1 MCLNVCP
8 KCTEIKMVLLSS
20 SKREYMRKHSYE
32 QYEISIHKLTCCF
45 ALICEMVLPAENCPH
60 CSRWRFTET
69 RDEGRSRRTPGSW
82 SGWRSFEPE
91 QGAEIPGVLNHHH
104 PHSAVCFSIRLSFE
118 PMEPRTSSSPSHAP
132 GRIERPSELA
142 VLVSFLTAL
151 SLLRRHME
159 KDKTEG
165 GGKEQ
170 TRGNN

>member
-1 MCLNVCP
+1 MI
-8 KCTEIKMVLLSS
+8 TRIGAVLHPSQRSVPHRL
-20 SKREYMRKHSYE
+20 REE
-32 QYEISIHKLTCCF
+32 TLF
-45 ALICEMVLPAENCPH
+45 LIAN
-60 CSRWRFTET
+60 
-69 RDEGRSRRTPGSW
+69 
-82 SGWRSFEPE
+82 
-91 QGAEIPGVLNHHH
+91 Q
-104 PHSAVCFSIRLSFE
+104 SAVCFSIRLSFE
-118 PMEPRTSSSPSHAP
+118 PIDTRTSSSPSRAP